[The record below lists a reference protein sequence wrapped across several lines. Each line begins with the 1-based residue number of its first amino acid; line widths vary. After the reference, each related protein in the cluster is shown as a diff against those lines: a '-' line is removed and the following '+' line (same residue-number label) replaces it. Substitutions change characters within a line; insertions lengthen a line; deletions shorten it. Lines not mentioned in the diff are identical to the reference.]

1 MSDLPED
8 KTLFKHAVGL
18 ARQGNRPQAR
28 RLLVDLLNS
37 NPRNFQA
44 WAWLAYVADNIN
56 EKRLALSRAAAI
68 DPTHEKVRDGLKAT
82 LTPGHIQKAAQR
94 GTFVCYNR
102 ADELFAIDLAEQ
114 IKGRGL
120 PCWIDM
126 IDMPLQV
133 DVDWNESVRQ
143 ALDECGV
150 MLLVLSPEMVDSESS
165 RAELNYFL
173 RQGKIV
179 LPLLHA
185 NCDWSNLA
193 LHHPPIDFRQ
203 SAMSGIRMVFA
214 LLGILNVAAD

>member
-1 MSDLPED
+1 MSNPS
-8 KTLFKHAVGL
+8 KSTTQFKQAVAL
-18 ARQGNRPQAR
+18 ARQGDRSGAR
-28 RLLVDLLNS
+28 GLLIDVLRSDAN
-37 NPRNFQA
+37 NFNA
-44 WAWLAYVADNIN
+44 WAWLAYVADNVD
-56 EKRLALSRAAAI
+56 EKRLALSRALAI
-68 DPTHEKVRDGLKAT
+68 DPSHEKVRDGLNT
-82 LTPGHIQKAAQR
+82 LLTPRQIQKAAQR

-102 ADELFAIDLAEQ
+102 ADELFAVDLAEQ

-126 IDMPLQV
+126 IDVPLQGAM
-133 DVDWNESVRQ
+133 DWNESIQQ

-150 MLLVLSPEMVDSESS
+150 MLLVLSPEMVASDSS

-185 NCDWSNLA
+185 ECDWSQLG

-203 SAMSGIRMVFA
+203 SAMSGLRMVFA